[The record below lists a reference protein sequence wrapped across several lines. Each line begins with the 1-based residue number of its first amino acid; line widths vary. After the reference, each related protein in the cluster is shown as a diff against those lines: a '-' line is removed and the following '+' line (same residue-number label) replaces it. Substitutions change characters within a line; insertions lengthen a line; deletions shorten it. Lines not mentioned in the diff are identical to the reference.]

1 MGLHPC
7 KLWSRFLNVD
17 FLDGPVGLLLRD
29 YGERKITMTP
39 QKLSHLNSTSSLG
52 RGWSL
57 IPLLIICFA
66 FSQMA
71 QATDVDGVLAA
82 GNTADGTGGADQP
95 DHRLWE
101 FWPRVQSAQ
110 LRQCWQLQR
119 CCGLH
124 SLAKKCRWQFQ
135 HRHGRFLPRQQPE
148 WVYDAVNAMLLNE
161 FLKEHRKVQD
171 LEATVAQQQKS
182 FESNLRNRKAK
193 SKP

>member
-7 KLWSRFLNVD
+7 NPWSCFLNVD

-71 QATDVDGVLAA
+71 QATDLDGVLAA
-82 GNTADGTGGADQP
+82 GNTPDGTGVPTSLTTGFGNSGLGFKALNFDSVGNSNAAVG
-95 DHRLWE
+95 
-101 FWPRVQSAQ
+101 FKA
-110 LRQCWQLQR
+110 LQR
-119 CCGLH
+119 NVDGNFNTAMGAF
-124 SLAKKCRWQFQ
+124 SL
-135 HRHGRFLPRQQPE
+135 G
-148 WVYDAVNAMLLNE
+148 
-161 FLKEHRKVQD
+161 
-171 LEATVAQQQKS
+171 
-182 FESNLRNRKAK
+182 SNQSGFTTR
-193 SKP
+193 